1 MKKITKLLICF
12 LLLSTSVVSAQY
24 GIGTDNPSSSAA
36 LDISSNKGGILV
48 PRMTTTQRDLITSP
62 ANALLIFNITNN
74 TFEVFKTSC
83 SCWVTVSDGGNTAAS
98 ALVNTAPVASN
109 LNYSGNFIQG
119 QTVTILYNY
128 FDGQGDSQGLTNFT
142 WQRASTNSG
151 TGMVNI
157 DGATGNSYT
166 LQPSDVGLFVRVIVT
181 PRASAGVLN
190 GVAVVGSWVQV
201 DGTSVPLATGLT
213 VQGTTAIGS
222 PLVANYTF
230 TGGNG
235 IQNTDPITGT
245 TFTWQS
251 ASDNQGAGI
260 SNVSLYGNSVYTS
273 TYTPQSDLIGRFVRI
288 AVRVKDTNG
297 LQATNS
303 VNSPWVGPITAAT
316 EVAPV
321 VSNVSFSP
329 SPSVGVI
336 HTASYTYFDTNFDPE
351 GTSIFQWYRAND
363 VSGNGAVAISGA
375 NAITY
380 LGQAADAG
388 KYLGFGVV
396 PVALTGTLLGTEV
409 RFFNSSATTPASD
422 FTFTN
427 SSIKQLPYFNAN
439 RALNAQN
446 AIQVEVN
453 VTTAGGFSISSP
465 VVNGFSFSGNY
476 NLNTGIQWIT
486 LQANGFQLAYNATGN
501 DFSLTGIGL
510 TTQTKAI
517 NIYHTKRGSDFTA
530 HFNGFVGGVNVDNN
544 LASYTSGETFN
555 NNSSCVNNV
564 ISASACSGSVT
575 GASGTV
581 YPTVLINGQCW
592 MQTNLNEIPSNYAGF
607 ATNSW
612 LATTIQDIGQN
623 GFYNTV
629 TPAGTAGWGA
639 TSPGAGYG
647 RLYQW
652 SAAMNGSIIE
662 RAQGACPEGWH
673 IPSDCEW
680 KYLMHGIG
688 MSIAQQNIQLN
699 SAGAVSQ
706 KLRSQGTGF
715 TNSSGFSLM
724 LVGTRSDAGVF
735 GSNTTGSAMWSSTVF
750 GYNAPGTANH
760 RSFST
765 ATTIFWEAWKNNRA
779 VSVRCLKD

>member
-1 MKKITKLLICF
+1 MKKITKLLICI

-396 PVALTGTLLGTEV
+396 PVALTELFL
-409 RFFNSSATTPASD
+409 
-422 FTFTN
+422 
-427 SSIKQLPYFNAN
+427 
-439 RALNAQN
+439 AQ
-446 AIQVEVN
+446 
-453 VTTAGGFSISSP
+453 
-465 VVNGFSFSGNY
+465 
-476 NLNTGIQWIT
+476 
-486 LQANGFQLAYNATGN
+486 
-501 DFSLTGIGL
+501 
-510 TTQTKAI
+510 
-517 NIYHTKRGSDFTA
+517 R
-530 HFNGFVGGVNVDNN
+530 
-544 LASYTSGETFN
+544 
-555 NNSSCVNNV
+555 
-564 ISASACSGSVT
+564 
-575 GASGTV
+575 
-581 YPTVLINGQCW
+581 
-592 MQTNLNEIPSNYAGF
+592 
-607 ATNSW
+607 
-612 LATTIQDIGQN
+612 
-623 GFYNTV
+623 
-629 TPAGTAGWGA
+629 
-639 TSPGAGYG
+639 
-647 RLYQW
+647 
-652 SAAMNGSIIE
+652 
-662 RAQGACPEGWH
+662 
-673 IPSDCEW
+673 
-680 KYLMHGIG
+680 
-688 MSIAQQNIQLN
+688 
-699 SAGAVSQ
+699 
-706 KLRSQGTGF
+706 
-715 TNSSGFSLM
+715 
-724 LVGTRSDAGVF
+724 
-735 GSNTTGSAMWSSTVF
+735 
-750 GYNAPGTANH
+750 
-760 RSFST
+760 
-765 ATTIFWEAWKNNRA
+765 
-779 VSVRCLKD
+779 